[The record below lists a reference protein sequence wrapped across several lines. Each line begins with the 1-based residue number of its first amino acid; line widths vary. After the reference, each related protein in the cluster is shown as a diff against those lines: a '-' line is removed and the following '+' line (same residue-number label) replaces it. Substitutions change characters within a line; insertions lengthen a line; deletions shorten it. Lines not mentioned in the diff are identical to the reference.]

1 MSSPNHR
8 SGDGMLQSLRAH
20 SLIDVRPSPIA
31 GTWYPGDPV
40 VLAESVDR
48 LLSQAKTDPTSGSIV
63 AVIVPHAGHRYSGHV
78 AAHGF
83 ALLAGSQTDLVAIVS
98 PFHGPHPGQ
107 VLTTAH
113 GAYRTPLGDVPV
125 DLEALRRFELELR
138 TASGLPLTRIR
149 DDGEH
154 SLEIELPFLQRV
166 LPLPFPILP
175 IMLRD
180 QSRATAE
187 AVARA
192 LAACLAGRRA
202 LLVASSDL
210 SHHQPARVA
219 RRLDGALLDRI
230 ESFDPAGVLSAEDE
244 GKGYAC
250 GKAAIA
256 AVLWAARDLG
266 ATSARVLKYAHS
278 GEVTGDDTA
287 VVGYGAAAVYRMK
300 EG

>member
-1 MSSPNHR
+1 MSPNTVTHA
-8 SGDGMLQSLRAH
+8 LK
-20 SLIDVRPSPIA
+20 DVRPSPIA

-48 LLSQAKTDPTSGSIV
+48 LLSQAKTDPTSGAIV

-83 ALLAGSQTDLVAIVS
+83 APLAGSQPDLVAIVS

-113 GAYRTPLGDVPV
+113 QAYQTPLGDVPV
-125 DLEALRRFELELR
+125 EGEALRHFELELQ
-138 TASGLPLTRIR
+138 TASHLPLTRIR

-166 LPLPFPILP
+166 LPQPFSILP

-180 QSRATAE
+180 QTRPTAE
-187 AVARA
+187 AVGRA

-210 SHHQPARVA
+210 SHYQPAGVA
-219 RRLDGALLDRI
+219 RRLDDALLGRI
-230 ESFDPAGVLSAEDE
+230 ESFDPAGVLRAEDE
-244 GKGYAC
+244 GQGYAC

-256 AVLWAARDLG
+256 AVLWAAAALG
-266 ATSARVLKYAHS
+266 ATSARVVKYSHS

-287 VVGYGAAAVYRMK
+287 VVGYAAAVVTRPVPVAPTPH
-300 EG
+300 GT